1 MAELYGCTGKIAFVG
16 LSTGE
21 ITQLDTA
28 NYTDFLGGRGIGAK
42 INWDFVGPDVKGC
55 DPENVISFITSPT
68 MGTPCPGGQKTMVS
82 GVAPHM
88 YPVESF
94 LKSAMGGMFGP
105 ELKYAGWDGVCV
117 TGAAENPVYLLIED
131 DKVEIRDASDLWG
144 LDTQSTQRLL
154 WDRFDDKHR
163 IATIGPAGEHLVG
176 DAVVLTDDSNCAG
189 KGGFGAVMGSKKLKA
204 IVVRGTGAVT
214 MADPQRLLD
223 LSYEAQRLQTRKEY
237 ESEPSHAYRGSL
249 FGPLSTVGNDLWTE
263 GQNPDGTVRTGF
275 AGCMMCPI
283 ACGMSVKFKDGSH
296 EGTGHIMCVECNAE
310 PEEMAVNNENFGHAA
325 FVRLKEMDKM
335 GYSVWAMHLDIWP
348 LFTYGVLTPED
359 MGIDAPVGSVEFSRE
374 LIRKISYREGLGDE
388 LAKGRAHFLNE
399 FVGTSEAQLMYQM
412 QAVTQGQSRLTYNY
426 GANFYGPIGWL
437 GSCVERGRNNDLTW
451 AFSNTITDP
460 RVVVQGSAAY
470 DELQERVSEWLWGS
484 PQAAIDSKMRVMSE
498 YTAMQAYT
506 AHNYKAWCDSL
517 GTCTNFQPH
526 ISMYSDDYLGS
537 WDIRRNLYT
546 AVTGIPIE
554 TEEDEKLACDRIWM
568 LERCLGVRQ
577 GQTKEDDWLFDC
589 IFEDDSYK
597 SFGLTREGL
606 RQGIDQ
612 YYEMRGIDVE
622 TGLPRRSALEAL
634 GLAEV
639 ADRLENEY
647 HIALPA

>member
-1 MAELYGCTGKIAFVG
+1 
-16 LSTGE
+16 
-21 ITQLDTA
+21 
-28 NYTDFLGGRGIGAK
+28 
-42 INWDFVGPDVKGC
+42 
-55 DPENVISFITSPT
+55 
-68 MGTPCPGGQKTMVS
+68 
-82 GVAPHM
+82 
-88 YPVESF
+88 
-94 LKSAMGGMFGP
+94 
-105 ELKYAGWDGVCV
+105 
-117 TGAAENPVYLLIED
+117 
-131 DKVEIRDASDLWG
+131 
-144 LDTQSTQRLL
+144 
-154 WDRFDDKHR
+154 
-163 IATIGPAGEHLVG
+163 
-176 DAVVLTDDSNCAG
+176 
-189 KGGFGAVMGSKKLKA
+189 
-204 IVVRGTGAVT
+204 
-214 MADPQRLLD
+214 
-223 LSYEAQRLQTRKEY
+223 
-237 ESEPSHAYRGSL
+237 
-249 FGPLSTVGNDLWTE
+249 
-263 GQNPDGTVRTGF
+263 
-275 AGCMMCPI
+275 MMCPI

-546 AVTGIPIE
+546 AASASRSRPKRTRSSPATVSG
-554 TEEDEKLACDRIWM
+554 CS
-568 LERCLGVRQ
+568 ERCLGVRQ

-647 HIALPA
+647 HIALPAGAVEPALQSSWEPRRCSRRLMCRPARSPPGALRPRTRLIEAEPAAALPGGSCTPVHTASRRLAAENPL